1 MEESPNVLTHK
12 SNFRKIRKIL
22 SRTHLRF
29 VGLDYALYE
38 FLMEEWICQ
47 FRPQAMNFTV
57 LKEEISMTIIANKR
71 TLTKHLNKLIDLQLL
86 EYSPWVNERRAA
98 TIIMKPLDEDG
109 FSVDA
114 FCEELLKQHKNSET
128 GQAPSSEENTSKHQ
142 ETADTSNVHTP
153 TPTSATANEDDRLLV
168 AHLIAKLRQKADDIG
183 VETGK
188 NKNYEI
194 FTKGENLEAA
204 FRILEKMKVR
214 RLGQEVDI
222 GYIENEV
229 ERMGN
234 LAKQKLLQT
243 SFNPFGIDLKST
255 VFGLTERK
263 NRAKQVP
270 KNQKQ
275 KQIPTHKDKFYNS
288 KHPT

>member
-47 FRPQAMNFTV
+47 FRPQVMNFTV
-57 LKEEISMTIIANKR
+57 LKEEIFMTIISNRR
-71 TLTKHLNKLIDLQLL
+71 TLAKYLDKLIDLGLI
-86 EYSPWVNERRAA
+86 EYSPWANENIGARV
-98 TIIMKPLDEDG
+98 MLKPLDEDG
-109 FSVDA
+109 FNVDT
-114 FCEELLKQHKNSET
+114 FCEELLKRHQNSET
-128 GQAPSSEENTSKHQ
+128 EQAPASEENTSKHQ
-142 ETADTSNVHTP
+142 ETADTSIHTP
-153 TPTSATANEDDRLLV
+153 TPTSATASEDDRLLV
-168 AHLIAKLRQKADDIG
+168 SHLIAKLRKKADDIG

-194 FTKGENLEAA
+194 FTKGENFEAA

-243 SFNPFGIDLKST
+243 SFNPYMIDVKSN

-263 NRAKQVP
+263 NRATQVP
-270 KNQKQ
+270 KKQKQ
-275 KQIPTHKDKFYNS
+275 KQIPTHKDKFFNF
-288 KHPT
+288 KNPT